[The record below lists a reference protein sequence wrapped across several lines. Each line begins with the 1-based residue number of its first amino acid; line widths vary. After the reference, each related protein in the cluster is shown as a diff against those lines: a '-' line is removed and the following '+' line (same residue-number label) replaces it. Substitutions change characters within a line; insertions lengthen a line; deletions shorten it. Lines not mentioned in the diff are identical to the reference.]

1 MTRDDIR
8 RGVRQVVTQVV
19 NLARPQRVILF
30 GSAVEGRVGPDS
42 DLDFL
47 VVVPNGRNV
56 RQVTDRLNVGV
67 CGRPMPC
74 DFLVVTP
81 SILRKHRH
89 TPGMIYDEILERG
102 REVYVG

>member
-1 MTRDDIR
+1 MTRTDIQ
-8 RGVRQVVTQVV
+8 RGVRQVLTQVV

-47 VVVPNGRNV
+47 VVVKDGRNI

-67 CGRPMPC
+67 HSRPMPC
-74 DFLVVTP
+74 DFVVVTP
-81 SILRKHRH
+81 SILRKHRR
-89 TPGMIYDEILERG
+89 TPGMVYDEILEHG
-102 REVYVG
+102 REVYAG